1 MGKLKP
7 DQKLLMINPC
17 KDIEV
22 SGNQISDSGKPI
34 SPTGWCMMASTG
46 TQIHTLE
53 KLDQPVSYDAT
64 AVKGLLE
71 IPIN

>member
-1 MGKLKP
+1 
-7 DQKLLMINPC
+7 
-17 KDIEV
+17 
-22 SGNQISDSGKPI
+22 
-34 SPTGWCMMASTG
+34 MMASTG